1 MSIRQRGVRVK
12 QIQRGVGSKPW
23 PGRAVALTGTL
34 LPAYPSAGAVVC
46 SHRPGPTGN
55 AMNAAG
61 ARKRVEQLTALIE
74 SFRKESEALLAGR
87 GVLTPEEW
95 NHYAAA
101 I

>member
-1 MSIRQRGVRVK
+1 
-12 QIQRGVGSKPW
+12 
-23 PGRAVALTGTL
+23 
-34 LPAYPSAGAVVC
+34 
-46 SHRPGPTGN
+46 
-55 AMNAAG
+55 MNAAG

-101 I
+101 IYEVQDALEEPRNALRMAARR